1 VQQQFVVR
9 NNETEDALRKY
20 RLLNAKYKLTDDS
33 VLEFGTPEKIVE
45 KKQNQSHINKM
56 PFKI

>member
-9 NNETEDALRKY
+9 NNETEDALKKY

-45 KKQNQSHINKM
+45 KNQNQSPINKK
-56 PFKI
+56 PLVV

>member
-1 VQQQFVVR
+1 MVR
-9 NNETEDALRKY
+9 NNETEDALKKY

-45 KKQNQSHINKM
+45 KNQNQSPINKK
-56 PFKI
+56 PLVV